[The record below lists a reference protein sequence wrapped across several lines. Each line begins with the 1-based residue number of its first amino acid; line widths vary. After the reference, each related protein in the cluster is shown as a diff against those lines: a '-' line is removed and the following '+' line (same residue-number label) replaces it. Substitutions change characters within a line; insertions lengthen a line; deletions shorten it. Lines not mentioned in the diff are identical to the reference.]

1 MDEQPGALKTSGI
14 RINVRSQSSYCN
26 TVTIP
31 NATAQDASLSWAA
44 RGLLAYMLSMPP
56 DWAFHEHDL
65 VHRSPQGRD
74 HLRSIVRELEAHG
87 YLERHQARD
96 EQGRQA
102 AAQWRVWDRPH
113 NQRELA
119 PSPLTGKPSTEN
131 PSTDRS
137 PATAGRSPWTGNPST
152 GDSAPW
158 TGKPST
164 DKPSTENPS
173 TYKKNNLEIK
183 PIPPLTSL
191 RDVPPHRGERT
202 QATDPGSVIQASG
215 QPPTTSIDQDA
226 SSAAT
231 RSARKA
237 PQPAPAATDTT
248 KPRRSAL
255 QGRRAQSSAA
265 GALPDFAEP
274 VRHLLEAWWRLRRKR
289 HRTQAAAEPAL
300 TPRSVNA
307 LALAH
312 ELGVLQQF
320 AEIAA
325 ESGWLS
331 LGFAGHR
338 EYLAKL
344 AADLNDSPAHPR
356 SCMVSGQMGRSAN
369 PRSTT
374 RQADAAERAIA
385 MFSAPE
391 PPSVGTCSPLPI
403 SSTALPA

>member
-1 MDEQPGALKTSGI
+1 MVEQPGTLKNAGI
-14 RINVRSQSSYCN
+14 RINVRSESSYCN

-44 RGLLAYMLSMPP
+44 RGLLMFMLSMPTN
-56 DWAFHEHDL
+56 WAFHENDL
-65 VHRSPQGRD
+65 VNRSPQGRD
-74 HLRSIVRELEAHG
+74 ALRSIVRELEAHG

-102 AAQWRVWDRPH
+102 AAHWRVWDRPQ
-113 NQRELA
+113 NQQA
-119 PSPLTGKPSTEN
+119 ATTPLTGKPSTEN
-131 PSTDRS
+131 PST
-137 PATAGRSPWTGNPST
+137 GRSPVTTGRSPRTENPST
-152 GDSAPW
+152 VEMAPL

-164 DKPSTENPS
+164 AEPSTENPS

-191 RDVPPHRGERT
+191 RDVPPHRGERIRT
-202 QATDPGSVIQASG
+202 VEPELVVQPSG
-215 QPPTTSIDQDA
+215 QHPTTSTEQDA
-226 SSAAT
+226 QPEAA

-237 PQPAPAATDTT
+237 AEPAAAPTDTT
-248 KPRRSAL
+248 APLRGPL
-255 QGRRAQSSAA
+255 QGRRAQSSKAA
-265 GALPDFAEP
+265 VLPDYAEP
-274 VRHLLEAWWRLRRKR
+274 VRPLLEAWWRLRRKR
-289 HRTQAAAEPAL
+289 HRTQAAADPAL
-300 TPRSVNA
+300 TPRSINA

-331 LGFAGHR
+331 LGFNGHR

-344 AADLNDSPAHPR
+344 AADLNDSPGHPKP
-356 SCMVSGQMGRSAN
+356 CMLSGQVGRGPAF
-369 PRSTT
+369 RSTT

-391 PPSVGTCSPLPI
+391 SPSAGTCSPLPI

>member
-1 MDEQPGALKTSGI
+1 MNQQSDALKSAGI
-14 RINVRSQSSYCN
+14 RINVSSQSSYCN

-44 RGLLAYMLSMPP
+44 RGLLLFMLSMPP
-56 DWAFHEHDL
+56 NWDFHEHDL
-65 VHRSPQGRD
+65 VNRSPQGRD
-74 HLRSIVRELEAHG
+74 ALRSIVRELEAHG
-87 YLERHQARD
+87 FLERHQARD
-96 EQGRQA
+96 DQGRQA
-102 AAQWRVWDRPH
+102 AAQWRVWDRPQH
-113 NQRELA
+113 QRDTMPA
-119 PSPLTGKPSTEN
+119 PLTGKPSTEN
-131 PSTDRS
+131 PSTDKSPVTTARS
-137 PATAGRSPWTGNPST
+137 PRTEKPST
-152 GDSAPW
+152 VEMAPL

-164 DKPSTENPS
+164 AEPSTENPS

-191 RDVPPHRGERT
+191 RDVPPHRGERI
-202 QATDPGSVIQASG
+202 QPVDPDPVIQASD
-215 QPPTTSIDQDA
+215 QTLATSIDQDA
-226 SSAAT
+226 SPEAS
-231 RSARKA
+231 SSPRKA
-237 PQPAPAATDTT
+237 PQRAAAATDTT
-248 KPRRSAL
+248 KPSRGPS
-255 QGRRAQSSAA
+255 QGRRAQRSAA
-265 GALPDFAEP
+265 AALPDFAEP

-289 HRTQAAAEPAL
+289 HKTQAAADPAL
-300 TPRSVNA
+300 TPRSINA

-331 LGFAGHR
+331 LGFNGHR

-344 AADLNDSPAHPR
+344 AADLNDAPGHPR
-356 SCMVSGQMGRSAN
+356 SCMLSGQMGRGPAL
-369 PRSTT
+369 RSTT